1 MHRRG
6 WNVELCLQYIYS
18 EIGCVPCACYRWQKK
33 EIPEL
38 TMCSAECDKEFY
50 GPEMFVCRV
59 LCRSRVQFHTAKQHF
74 CLDVLF
80 YMTDPWTNPA
90 AVYLTGRKGVG
101 RARLSGMLVPPCTAM
116 KRAVQWWWNIITGE
130 GRAPVGNSVLH
141 SYSLEFVHS
150 QANVTTNILIK
161 RKNIYSVFC
170 ILQTALPLCYLSLC
184 GTMLQCSL
192 YSGHPVRN
200 KEKSSFKMWFGLQ
213 ERSKLTNISKKPL
226 YERFIVCLFLKA
238 CQDVFPT
245 GETVLFPFTT

>member
-1 MHRRG
+1 MNKPR
-6 WNVELCLQYIYS
+6 
-18 EIGCVPCACYRWQKK
+18 
-33 EIPEL
+33 
-38 TMCSAECDKEFY
+38 
-50 GPEMFVCRV
+50 CRV
-59 LCRSRVQFHTAKQHF
+59 SHRQEG
-74 CLDVLF
+74 
-80 YMTDPWTNPA
+80 
-90 AVYLTGRKGVG
+90 GRKGPALWDAGTSLHSNETGCAVVVKHHHWG
-101 RARLSGMLVPPCTAM
+101 RSC
-116 KRAVQWWWNIITGE
+116 
-130 GRAPVGNSVLH
+130 PVGNSVLH

-150 QANVTTNILIK
+150 QANVTTNILTK

-170 ILQTALPLCYLSLC
+170 ILQTALPLSYLSLC

-200 KEKSSFKMWFGLQ
+200 KEKSSLKMWFGLQ